1 MSPAGSRAA
10 TSASSLVRLLPF
22 LIALPLSLGFGPH
35 DALRSGGTQ
44 ATRIEHLW
52 WMFFWI
58 CTVVYVIS
66 FAAVLYASFKRR
78 RPGDGGSD
86 PAPRPDLPPEP
97 ARDRRASTVVSAAV
111 GLTIVILFTLA
122 LSDYVTGRRIH
133 ALSDESGEKPLNVR
147 ITGHQWWWEVQYN
160 DPTPSNIL
168 LTSNEIHLPV
178 GRVVDVELNSNDVIH
193 SFWVPELHGK
203 KDMIPLHPTRI
214 RIRADKPGTYYGQ
227 CAEFCG
233 FQHAKMRL
241 VVVAE
246 PKEQF
251 EAWHA
256 AQMQQAPE
264 PTTDSQKRGKQVFE
278 TGTCSMCHTI
288 QGTLARSRLGPEL
301 THIGSRSRIAGN
313 WLPNTRGNLGGWI
326 ADAQKIKPGVRMP
339 PNPLP
344 PADLQALLDYLESL
358 K

>member
-1 MSPAGSRAA
+1 MLPLLAA
-10 TSASSLVRLLPF
+10 LPF
-22 LIALPLSLGFGPH
+22 SFGFAAH
-35 DALRSGGTQ
+35 DSLRSSGAQ
-44 ATRIEHLW
+44 ASHIERLW
-52 WMFFWI
+52 WVFFWI
-58 CTVVYVIS
+58 CTLVYFLS
-66 FAAVLYASFKRR
+66 FAAVLIAAFKRR
-78 RPGDGGSD
+78 TPGEGAD
-86 PAPRPDLPPEP
+86 PAMPRPDFPLEP
-97 ARDRRASTVVSAAV
+97 ARDRRASTVVSGAV
-111 GLTIVILFTLA
+111 GLTILILFALA
-122 LSDYVTGRRIH
+122 ISDYVTGRRIH
-133 ALSDESGEKPLNVR
+133 SLSEDQPLNIR

-193 SFWVPELHGK
+193 SFWVPELAGK
-203 KDMIPLHPTRI
+203 KDMIPLHPVHF
-214 RIRADKPGTYYGQ
+214 RIRADKAGTYYGQ

-251 EAWHA
+251 EAWRA
-256 AQMQQAPE
+256 AQMQPARE
-264 PTTDSQKRGKQVFE
+264 PTTDTQQRGKQIFE

-288 QGTLARSRLGPEL
+288 QGTFARSRLGPEL
-301 THIGSRSRIAGN
+301 THIASRSRIAGN

-358 K
+358 E